1 MNRCPAFAPISLRF
15 ASSAL
20 LLALCLGAAPAASAQ
35 QNFSAATD
43 DAGQPL
49 TLPRNFPDKADKGRI
64 LFLDP
69 PTAKLNGEK
78 ILISPGARI
87 KDQHNRMITVAQLA
101 LTKEEFNVMYTR
113 DAMQQIGDIW
123 LLSDYEAKH
132 AISPKQKRDLQLRYM
147 GIDPTHKID
156 PLVPFNSCPNSRAKL
171 PRAFTLPPL
180 ALPFS
185 CKQRAWRIAS
195 A

>member
-123 LLSDYEAKH
+123 LLADYEAKH

-156 PLVPFNSCPNSRAKL
+156 PLVPFNQLPKFSR
-171 PRAFTLPPL
+171 
-180 ALPFS
+180 
-185 CKQRAWRIAS
+185 
-195 A
+195 

>member
-69 PTAKLNGEK
+69 PTA
-78 ILISPGARI
+78 
-87 KDQHNRMITVAQLA
+87 QLA

-156 PLVPFNSCPNSRAKL
+156 PLVPFNQLPKFSR
-171 PRAFTLPPL
+171 
-180 ALPFS
+180 
-185 CKQRAWRIAS
+185 
-195 A
+195 